1 LKRPFRLACT
11 ITLLAAFSA
20 GPLSAADEPKNQI
33 SQYAL
38 GDQTLAIN
46 AGLFIPLFLMPTGT
60 WLLAGNPPQL
70 SLGGVG
76 SLSWAVYVAPQV
88 RIGADLG
95 GAFAF
100 SPNTNLLLMLPI
112 VAKAAYVFT
121 IYPFEI
127 PVTFAAGINILKY
140 VDQYYVDLLIRPG
153 ASLYW
158 IFNSSWSFGLNLN
171 YWLDFQFSSDYRVGN
186 FLEASLTALY
196 HY

>member
-1 LKRPFRLACT
+1 LKRQLRLACT
-11 ITLLAAFSA
+11 IALFAAFSA
-20 GPLSAADEPKNQI
+20 SSLFAADAPKNQL

-76 SLSWAVYVAPQV
+76 TLSWAVYIAPQV
-88 RIGADLG
+88 RVGAELG
-95 GAFAF
+95 GAFTF
-100 SPNTNLLLMLPI
+100 SPNSNLLLMLPI
-112 VAKAAYVFT
+112 LAKASYVFT

-127 PVTFAAGINILKY
+127 PVTIAAGINLLKY
-140 VDQYYVDLLIRPG
+140 VDQYYTDLLLRPG

-171 YWLDFQFSSDYRVGN
+171 YWFDFQFSSNYRVGN

>member
-1 LKRPFRLACT
+1 LKRSFRFACT
-11 ITLLAAFSA
+11 ITLLAAICA
-20 GPLSAADEPKNQI
+20 GPLFAADAPKNQL

-46 AGLFIPLFLMPTGT
+46 AGLFVPLFLMPTGT
-60 WLLAGNPPQL
+60 WLLGGNPPQL

-76 SLSWAVYVAPQV
+76 YLSWAVYVAPQV
-88 RIGADLG
+88 RVGIDLG
-95 GAFAF
+95 GTFTF
-100 SPNTNLLLMLPI
+100 DPNSNILLMLPI
-112 VAKAAYVFT
+112 IAKAAYIFT
-121 IYPFEI
+121 MYPFEV
-127 PVTFAAGINILKY
+127 PLTFGAGLNILKY
-140 VDQYYVDLLIRPG
+140 TDKYYLDLLLRPG

>member
-1 LKRPFRLACT
+1 MKRPFRLACT
-11 ITLLAAFSA
+11 IAFLAAISSS
-20 GPLSAADEPKNQI
+20 PLVAADAPKNQL

-46 AGLFIPLFLMPTGT
+46 AGLFVPLVLMPTGT

-70 SLGGVG
+70 SLGGIG
-76 SLSWAVYVAPQV
+76 SLSWAVYVAPTV
-88 RIGADLG
+88 RVGADLG
-95 GAFAF
+95 GTFTF

-112 VAKAAYVFT
+112 LAKAAYVFT

-140 VDQYYVDLLIRPG
+140 VDQYYVDMLLRPG
-153 ASLYW
+153 GSLYW

-171 YWLDFQFSSDYRVGN
+171 YWFDFQFSSKYRVGN
-186 FLEASLTALY
+186 FLEVSLTALY

>member
-1 LKRPFRLACT
+1 LKRPFLLAYT

-20 GPLSAADEPKNQI
+20 SPLFAADAPKNQV

-46 AGLFIPLFLMPTGT
+46 AGLFFPLFLMPTGT
-60 WLLAGNPPQL
+60 PLLSGSPPQL
-70 SLGGVG
+70 SLGGLG

-88 RIGADLG
+88 RIGAELG
-95 GAFAF
+95 GAFTF
-100 SPNTNLLLMLPI
+100 SPNGNLLLMLPI
-112 VAKAAYVFT
+112 LAKASYAFT
-121 IYPFEI
+121 VYPFEI
-127 PVTFAAGINILKY
+127 PVTFGLGMNILKY

-171 YWLDFQFSSDYRVGN
+171 YWLDFQFSSNFRVGN
-186 FLEASLTALY
+186 FLEVSLSALY